1 MSNQSVS
8 PAPAGICADFVPQA
22 SPIWIAKALYD
33 YEATSDDELT
43 ITEDETLL
51 VYDKEEDWSLVK
63 SQTGKGIG
71 FVPTAYIGEVGA
83 AHVLRKASADHHP
96 QGEDAEDEPPA
107 AEPARIVVPDSVS
120 VQYTHPFSTAVS
132 RFILS
137 RPDPFMLT
145 LPNASLRHPTD
156 QTLIQSRR
164 GRYLSLTRKE
174 RRRRAHSVLAKAQS
188 ILPVNQTRCLVFTW
202 CAFIAY

>member
-1 MSNQSVS
+1 MKRVPSVLSRLLMSNQSVS
-8 PAPAGICADFVPQA
+8 PAPPGICADYVPQA

-33 YEATSDDELT
+33 YEATAGDELT

-71 FVPTAYIGEVGA
+71 FVPTAYIGEVSA

-96 QGEDAEDEPPA
+96 QGEDADDEPPV

-120 VQYTHPFSTAVS
+120 
-132 RFILS
+132 
-137 RPDPFMLT
+137 
-145 LPNASLRHPTD
+145 
-156 QTLIQSRR
+156 
-164 GRYLSLTRKE
+164 
-174 RRRRAHSVLAKAQS
+174 AH
-188 ILPVNQTRCLVFTW
+188 
-202 CAFIAY
+202 